1 MKKFF
6 IFLLLISSSYF
17 VFGAQPNNKITQ
29 ECLNKLKFTLD
40 ESYGLS
46 GKELPESKYF
56 SEFKTFDDLKKYYM
70 GLGKIDEIFNPEVIK
85 FVMQVD
91 PTSEESKCIKR
102 FISLGCTKLVIMTI
116 NDVLGGNHP
125 GFSELGYLYIFHLPL
140 TINEIQYVL
149 TGESLEAQTV
159 PLDEFC
165 KEVNEYNEEIKLIIK
180 NIIKRFPV
188 KSKL

>member
-17 VFGAQPNNKITQ
+17 VFGAQPNNKITK

-56 SEFKTFDDLKKYYM
+56 MEFKTFDDLKKYYM
-70 GLGKIDEIFNPEVIK
+70 ELGKIDDIFDPAVLK
-85 FVMQVD
+85 FVMQD
-91 PTSEESKCIKR
+91 PTSEESKCIQR

-116 NDVLGGNHP
+116 NDVLSGNHP

-165 KEVNEYNEEIKLIIK
+165 KEVNEYSEEIKLIVEK
-180 NIIKRFPV
+180 IIKRFPI

>member
-17 VFGAQPNNKITQ
+17 IFGAQPNNKITQ
-29 ECLNKLKFTLD
+29 DCLNKLTFTLD
-40 ESYGLS
+40 ESYGLAD
-46 GKELPESKYF
+46 KELPESKYF
-56 SEFKTFDDLKKYYM
+56 SKFKTFDDLKKYYM
-70 GLGKIDEIFNPEVIK
+70 ELGQIDDIFNPEVIK
-85 FVMQVD
+85 FVTQID
-91 PTSEESKCIKR
+91 PTHEDSKCIQR
-102 FISLGCTKLVIMTI
+102 FISLGCTKLVVLTI

-140 TINEIQYVL
+140 TFNEIQYVL
-149 TGESLEAQTV
+149 TGKDLDAHTV
-159 PLDEFC
+159 PVDEFS

-180 NIIKRFPV
+180 KIIKRLPI